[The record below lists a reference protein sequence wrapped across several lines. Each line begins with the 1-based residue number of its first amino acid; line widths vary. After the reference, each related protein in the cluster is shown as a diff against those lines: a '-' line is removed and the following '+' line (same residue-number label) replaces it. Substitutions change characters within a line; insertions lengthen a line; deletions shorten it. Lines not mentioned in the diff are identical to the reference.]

1 MPALYFCGKIIKQMF
16 EALQPREEF
25 KMGEATNELDKAL
38 TFEAYRPE
46 RGTIYFTGKT
56 HHKFYNKIKKRAA
69 VRGEDRH
76 KFALLYILSSIE
88 KFRKN
93 PARFLF
99 LNNLK
104 PNPQAFREGLPH
116 GEQSLVQLAF
126 SLYTERPI
134 FRIGVMDLFN
144 NLSNE
149 EALIAI
155 DAIKLKFDIKI
166 YRS

>member
-1 MPALYFCGKIIKQMF
+1 MKA
-16 EALQPREEF
+16 R
-25 KMGEATNELDKAL
+25 TNNMAGLTDNLDKAM
-38 TFEAYRPE
+38 TFEGFENEKGPL
-46 RGTIYFTGKT
+46 YFTGKS
-56 HHKFYNKIKKRAA
+56 HHDYYNRMIRETETGA
-69 VRGEDRH
+69 EDREN
-76 KFALLYILSSIE
+76 FSLFYILSSIK
-88 KFRKN
+88 KFRDA

-104 PNPQAFREGLPH
+104 PNPQAFREGLSH
-116 GEQSLVQLAF
+116 GEQALVQLAF

-155 DAIKLKFDIKI
+155 DAIKLKFDIRI
-166 YRS
+166 DRP